1 VIAHRARGFG
11 RYVALRRAT
20 PRHHHTDEQDVSDR
34 RPLLILLAI
43 VVAVVAGTVT
53 ATARWSPDARPRAA
67 VTPPAASVPP
77 PVTVT
82 PSFRSG
88 LAAARAVPRGAKA
101 TAVLLGPDG
110 AEALASALTTF
121 CRDGTA
127 VVIDGDWTCGGAPI
141 DMDEACACLYDD
153 DAWAGMLNDDDPR
166 SWRCYRDVS

>member
-11 RYVALRRAT
+11 RYLALRRAT
-20 PRHHHTDEQDVSDR
+20 PRHHIDEQVSDR

-43 VVAVVAGTVT
+43 VVAVVAATFTVT
-53 ATARWSPDARPRAA
+53 SRWSLDDRPRAV
-67 VTPPAASVPP
+67 VTRPTVSASP

-88 LAAARAVPRGAKA
+88 LSAVRGVPQAVA
-101 TAVLLGPDG
+101 TAVLLGPDS
-110 AEALASALTTF
+110 AEALASALTAF
-121 CRDGTA
+121 CRDGPA
-127 VVIDGDWTCGGAPI
+127 VVTEGDWTCGGAPI
-141 DMDEACACLYDD
+141 DMDQACVCLYDD